1 MAKII
6 IECAPHL
13 VETFCGWFSNQG
25 EQDLMEAHQNGVWNE
40 KEMKW
45 EDATTYLSVKGYG
58 INEPIRLVE
67 YDKETDEEIEWT
79 EPAGFDKGKL

>member
-13 VETFCGWFSNQG
+13 VESFCGWFSNQG
-25 EQDLMEAHQNGVWNE
+25 EQDFMEAHQNGVWNE
-40 KEMKW
+40 QTMKW
-45 EDATTYLSVKGYG
+45 EEATTYISIRGYG

-67 YDKETDEEIEWT
+67 YDKETDEEI
-79 EPAGFDKGKL
+79 PYVD